1 MENKNPVDFPTLK
14 LSRSVDESKLINES
28 EEPSIII
35 SASGMCEA
43 GRIRHHLKHH
53 LWKENSTI
61 LFVGYQAIGTLGRR
75 LVDGEKQVRIFGED
89 ITVNARVEYIEGFS
103 GHADQKMLI
112 NWLDKFEKKTETI
125 FVVHGE
131 PEAQDVFASVITDTF
146 GIRTIVPNRGDVFEI
161 KELYATQIGEEAP
174 DRKYRFMCL
183 EILEKLNLLK
193 DEVDEMCLILK
204 EDLRDGMN
212 EEQFEDMKGRLRKV
226 EKSIIAVLE

>member
-14 LSRSVDESKLINES
+14 LSRSVDDSKAINES

-53 LWKENSTI
+53 LWRENSTV

-75 LVDGEKQVRIFGED
+75 LVDGEKQIRIFGED
-89 ITVNARVEYIEGFS
+89 INVKARVEYIEGFS
-103 GHADQKMLI
+103 GHADQTGLI
-112 NWLDKFEKKTETI
+112 NWLNAFEKKPETI

-131 PEAQDVFASVITDTF
+131 SEAQDTFASIITDTF

-161 KELYATQIGEEAP
+161 KDLYATQVGEESA

-193 DEVDEMCLILK
+193 DEVDEMCLIVK
-204 EDLRDGMN
+204 DDLRDGMG
-212 EEQFEDMKGRLRKV
+212 EEEFEEMKGRLRKV